1 MGDDLASRVKGAVIE
16 PLVAE
21 GAVLEEVVIAG
32 SRKKPVIRIVVDAD
46 GGLTLDQAAEIN
58 RACSRALD
66 EGDVMG
72 DQSYVVEVTS
82 PGVSRP
88 LTAERNWRRNIG
100 RLVRVQPQNNGEV
113 ITGRITAVDRSTV
126 TLEMAGKHRDVR
138 YEDVKKAVVQVELKR
153 GEG

>member
-1 MGDDLASRVKGAVIE
+1 MGDDLASRVKSAVIE
-16 PLVAE
+16 SIVAE
-21 GAVLEEVVIAG
+21 GAALEEVVIAG

-46 GGLTLDQAAEIN
+46 AGLTLDRAAEIN
-58 RACSRALD
+58 RTCSRVLD
-66 EGDVMG
+66 EGNVMG

-88 LTAERNWRRNIG
+88 LTAERHWRRNIG
-100 RLVRVQPQNNGEV
+100 RLVRVQPQNDGEV
-113 ITGRITAVDRSTV
+113 ITGRITAVDQSTV
-126 TLEMAGKHRDVR
+126 TLEMAGKRRDVR